1 MLLYGRNQHNIA
13 KQLSSNLKKIKI
25 KINKLSSHEDMED
38 TKLCITKSEKPIS
51 TGTESQKPNMIP
63 PLRCFGKG
71 KTTETVRRPVFA
83 SSVRRREEGIGRAQR
98 ILRQ

>member
-38 TKLCITKSEKPIS
+38 T
-51 TGTESQKPNMIP
+51 
-63 PLRCFGKG
+63 
-71 KTTETVRRPVFA
+71 
-83 SSVRRREEGIGRAQR
+83 
-98 ILRQ
+98 